1 MGKVINVQMDEDFYN
16 EIIQGGG
23 EASTIEYLDI
33 SNHENGNLINHS
45 ILVRI
50 ELDGDEG
57 IIATSNFQD
66 RELLHSGI
74 TKMIAIDFTLR
85 LKNPMFDLTI
95 KDYLIENFRIDEEWL
110 NSIPR
115 VTKEEF
121 YNLEVFD

>member
-1 MGKVINVQMDEDFYN
+1 MKKQAWDYRSLVAKNSNNTGDS
-16 EIIQGGG
+16 GGG
-23 EASTIEYLDI
+23 ASTIEYLDI

-45 ILVRI
+45 ILARI
-50 ELDGDEG
+50 ELDGAEG

-66 RELLHSGI
+66 REQLHSGI

-85 LKNPMFDLTI
+85 LKNPMSDLTI
-95 KDYLIENFRIDEEWL
+95 KDNLIENHRIDEEWL

-121 YNLEVFD
+121 YSLEA